1 MGFGLPYTLAGFISA
16 LFVYS
21 SAVDV
26 QIPSFDVDSVSKV
39 LQRLPVGWI
48 SEEFQDVR
56 IEPNHRLKDG
66 IVKILI
72 DEDGNKIVEADS
84 PTSALYGINAFLRT
98 YCYTQITWSNSSFG
112 NSCQKLSGQILEWRA
127 PRVRYFGNPCTF
139 SYSFVW
145 WKWEEGWEKML
156 DWLALNGF
164 NMLLMPVGQEALWQ
178 STFEELGLSDQAVK
192 QFFTGP
198 AYLAWHRMGNLKNY
212 GGGLSDEFM
221 EGQLQLA
228 KKIIKRM
235 ISLGMVPVLPTFAGF
250 VPDAMENLYPKVK
263 FNRNSC
269 WNNFPSEHSC
279 TLSVHPNEKLFLT
292 IAKTFH
298 QKLRENFGNV
308 THIYS
313 ADPYNEM
320 KPTSKKLSDLKH
332 MAEGIYAGA
341 SSIDKKAIWMLQ
353 GWAFFADKWTKQEV
367 KAFLSGVPLGR
378 LIVLDLIAEANPL
391 WNVFNSFHGHHF
403 IWCLLHNFGGTTEM
417 RGNLRQIN
425 KGYQLALTSP
435 NSMVGAGLAME
446 AINQNYIVYQ
456 FTIDRM
462 WSNKMLIIPQWLD
475 SFVSSR
481 YGFSS
486 KAALKTWS
494 LIVNTFY
501 SEPFNSSDRFN
512 VFLYNRPKFGQRI
525 KYWFDSEALDNI
537 AAGLLHLLPSASG
550 NSLFVADLNDVIRE
564 DMQYEMGNEVVL
576 RIYEGYGMKDTDVV
590 RSACRQLHTQMLEID
605 RYANYQLDEWIEA
618 ARQWGSDRAEADQLE
633 RNARDLVSTWGGRGE
648 NLDYAQREWAGL
660 IQHYYTSR
668 WTFFCDWLLSHDT
681 FNSSAFN
688 TAIFNIVEKPF
699 ATRP

>member
-1 MGFGLPYTLAGFISA
+1 MSFGLPYTLAGFIST

-21 SAVDV
+21 SAIDV
-26 QIPSFDVDSVSKV
+26 QIPSFDVDSVSQV

-66 IVKILI
+66 IVRILI

-145 WKWEEGWEKML
+145 WKWAEGWERML

-178 STFEELGLSDQAVK
+178 STFKELGLSDQAVK

-235 ISLGMVPVLPTFAGF
+235 ISLGMVP
-250 VPDAMENLYPKVK
+250 
-263 FNRNSC
+263 
-269 WNNFPSEHSC
+269 
-279 TLSVHPNEKLFLT
+279 
-292 IAKTFH
+292 
-298 QKLRENFGNV
+298 LRENFGNV

-320 KPTSKKLSDLKH
+320 KPTVKKLSDLKH

-341 SSIDKKAIWMLQ
+341 SAIDKKAIWMLQ

-378 LIVLDLIAEANPL
+378 LIVLDLIAEASPL
-391 WNVFNSFHGHHF
+391 WNVFNSFYGHHF

-486 KAALKTWS
+486 KAALKIWS

-501 SEPFNSSDRFN
+501 SEPFNASDRFN

-525 KYWFDSEALDNI
+525 KAKIYWFDSEALDNI

-550 NSLFVADLNDVIRE
+550 NSLFVADLNDLIRE

-648 NLDYAQREWAGL
+648 ILDYAQRGWAGL